1 MKKSWFSFRLYQE
14 GLRQLR
20 LIGIMGMVILG
31 LEAILIPVGRIVS
44 IRQMERYAEG
54 SRIAKEL
61 LNFTDMHP
69 LLVLCFCVLA
79 PLMVLYLFHFLNK
92 RNASDFYHAIP
103 ETRLCLFISF
113 FAAVV
118 TWILAIIVV
127 TSFISVAIF
136 LCFPVYFSVNL
147 TSVLVM
153 CLNVF
158 AGSLLV
164 AASVAIAMCVTGT
177 VFTNV
182 IVALMII
189 FIPRLLILM
198 LVNSVTANLPLV
210 SSTDFIPLL
219 DIQYNVPVGTVLFM
233 MGGSG
238 ALTQWQSGV
247 YTLVLALVYSVCA
260 ALLFRVRRSEAAGQ
274 SAPNRVLQAVY
285 RLVLSMVVCSI
296 ACYSI
301 FEDSISRSQNA
312 GYHRS
317 FYEYLVLYVIA
328 LVVFFLYELITTRKW
343 SNLARS
349 LPSLLVLVL
358 LNVALIGGMTGLYR
372 SALSFSPEAN
382 DISAIR
388 ILSSGRNGSY
398 FAARTEHID
407 ITDENARTVIAR
419 QLKTAVKICGRS
431 RSDYYQYVDQNTVM
445 RVAIRSRGV
454 THVRNIPMRDEDM
467 ETLAKPLADI
477 EEYRRIYQQ
486 LPRLGQN
493 STTVSIGRTT
503 LSDSSLRELYN
514 TLCDEVASM
523 PFEKWYPL
531 ISALNDE
538 YYYYGKYP
546 VDVLEKNGMQS
557 LDVLQISTALGTD
570 RYSFSIPLYT
580 TLEKSCNTY
589 LKLYKQNSPN
599 SQDQKVIL
607 QMLAE
612 GSWRDG
618 DSLTVTGYNI
628 QSNGT
633 QWRNTTLYTDI
644 LKSNSENAAAFADD
658 LLTHLEE
665 EPDVTKPLY
674 YIVLQKQDSSDR
686 YGSSYTQYSAFFQS
700 DTAEL
705 PALLKAGESFDAV
718 YTYPTKVYN
727 GAQVSSIVQPAE

>member
-1 MKKSWFSFRLYQE
+1 MKKSWFSFRLYRE

-20 LIGIMGMVILG
+20 LIGIMGMVILS

-54 SRIAKEL
+54 SYMSKEL
-61 LNFTDMHP
+61 VNFLEMHP

-182 IVALMII
+182 IVSLMII

-198 LVNSVTANLPLV
+198 LINSVTANLPLV

-219 DIQYNVPVGTVLFM
+219 DAQYNVPVGTVLFM
-233 MGGSG
+233 MGDAG

-247 YTLVLALVYSVCA
+247 YTLVLALVYGVCA

-301 FEDSISRSQNA
+301 FEDSISRSQYA

-343 SNLARS
+343 SNLVRS

-372 SALSFSPEAN
+372 SALSFSPAAN
-382 DISAIR
+382 DISAVR
-388 ILSSGRNGSY
+388 ILSNGRNGSY

-419 QLKTAVKICGRS
+419 QLNTAVKICGRS
-431 RSDYYQYVDQNTVM
+431 RSDYYQYVEQNTVM
-445 RVAIRSRGV
+445 RVAIRSRGM
-454 THVRNIPMRDEDM
+454 THVRNIPMREEDI

-477 EEYRRIYQQ
+477 EQYRQIYQQ

-493 STTVSIGRTT
+493 STTVSLGRTA
-503 LSDSSLRELYN
+503 LGEGAIRELYN
-514 TLCDEVASM
+514 TMCDEVASM
-523 PFEKWYPL
+523 PFETWYPL
-531 ISALNDE
+531 ISSQNDE
-538 YYYYGKYP
+538 YYYGKYP
-546 VDVLEKNGMQS
+546 ADIVQKNGMQS
-557 LDVLQISTALGTD
+557 LDVLQISTAIGTD

-580 TLEKSCNTY
+580 ALEKSCNTY
-589 LKLYKQNSPN
+589 LKRFNQNSR
-599 SQDQKVIL
+599 DQKRVIL

-612 GSWRDG
+612 GGWRDG

-628 QSNGT
+628 QLGGT
-633 QWRNTTLYTDI
+633 PWRNTVLYADI
-644 LKSNSENAAAFADD
+644 LKSNRENAAAFADD

-665 EPDVTKPLY
+665 ELDVTKPLY
-674 YIVLQKQDSSDR
+674 YIVMQKQTGSDR
-686 YGSSYTQYSAFFQS
+686 YGSSYTEYSAYFQS
-700 DTAEL
+700 DTAEI
-705 PALLKAGESFDAV
+705 PALLMAGDSTDII
-718 YTYPTKVYN
+718 YTYPTAVYN
-727 GAQVSSIVQPAE
+727 GAQVSSIVQPAD

>member
-1 MKKSWFSFRLYQE
+1 MKKSWFSFRLYRE

-20 LIGIMGMVILG
+20 LIGIMGMVILS

-54 SRIAKEL
+54 SYMSKEL
-61 LNFTDMHP
+61 VNFLEMHP

-182 IVALMII
+182 IVSLMII

-198 LVNSVTANLPLV
+198 LINSVTANLPLV

-219 DIQYNVPVGTVLFM
+219 DAQYNVPVGTVLFM
-233 MGGSG
+233 MGDAG

-247 YTLVLALVYSVCA
+247 YTLVLALVYGVCA

-301 FEDSISRSQNA
+301 FEDSISRSQYA

-343 SNLARS
+343 SNLVRS

-372 SALSFSPEAN
+372 SALSFSPAAN
-382 DISAIR
+382 DISAVR
-388 ILSSGRNGSY
+388 ILSNGRNGSY

-419 QLKTAVKICGRS
+419 QLNTAVKICGRS
-431 RSDYYQYVDQNTVM
+431 RSDYYQYVEQNTVM
-445 RVAIRSRGV
+445 RVAIRSRGM
-454 THVRNIPMRDEDM
+454 THVRNIPMREEDI

-477 EEYRRIYQQ
+477 EQYRQIYQQ

-493 STTVSIGRTT
+493 STTVSLGRTA
-503 LSDSSLRELYN
+503 LGEGAIRELYN
-514 TLCDEVASM
+514 TMCDEVASM
-523 PFEKWYPL
+523 PFETWYPL
-531 ISALNDE
+531 ISSQNDE
-538 YYYYGKYP
+538 YYYGKYP
-546 VDVLEKNGMQS
+546 ADIVQKNGMQS
-557 LDVLQISTALGTD
+557 LDVLQISTAIGTD

-580 TLEKSCNTY
+580 ALEKSCNTY
-589 LKLYKQNSPN
+589 LKRFNQNSR
-599 SQDQKVIL
+599 DQKRVIL

-612 GSWRDG
+612 GGWRDG

-628 QSNGT
+628 QLGGT
-633 QWRNTTLYTDI
+633 PWRNTVLYADI
-644 LKSNSENAAAFADD
+644 LKSNRENAAAFADD

-665 EPDVTKPLY
+665 ELDVTKPLY
-674 YIVLQKQDSSDR
+674 YIVMQKQTGSDR
-686 YGSSYTQYSAFFQS
+686 YGSSYTEYSAYFQS
-700 DTAEL
+700 DTAEI
-705 PALLKAGESFDAV
+705 PALLMAGDSTDII
-718 YTYPTKVYN
+718 YTYPRAVYN
-727 GAQVSSIVQPAE
+727 GAQVSSIVQPAD